1 MLKRTLR
8 PLILLALL
16 VAVTVAPSRV
26 AAQNTVPLEG
36 NPSYTV
42 DGVLTIQAI
51 EGIIVNILAVAVTGI
66 GFAGFV
72 MMIVGSFQYLMSGG
86 NSKGVEGGKNT
97 LTYAI
102 VGLIV
107 ALSSWIIL
115 DFIARFTGIDAI
127 RVLNICYGLI
137 EC

>member
-1 MLKRTLR
+1 MTKRTLR
-8 PLILLALL
+8 LATFLGVLLSMLG
-16 VAVTVAPSRV
+16 VPTSVF
-26 AAQNTVPLEG
+26 AQQTIPLEG
-36 NPSYTV
+36 NPTYV
-42 DGVLTIQAI
+42 KNGVLTIQGI
-51 EGIIVNILAVAVTGI
+51 EGIIFNILAVAVTGI

-102 VGLIV
+102 VGLVV

-115 DFIARFTGIDAI
+115 DFIARFTGVSAI
-127 RVLNICYGLI
+127 KTFNICFGGS
-137 EC
+137 C